1 VDLAGV
7 LRVEF
12 SATKRRLRVVWLG
25 AVDGQNGTTLQPAA
39 RWVANAQLSA
49 LLPAG
54 WAGGEAEA
62 EAAEAASG
70 LPQVCLLGPPPCGR
84 WRRPCSRSLPA

>member
-1 VDLAGV
+1 MKLAGV

-12 SATKRRLRVVWLG
+12 SAIKRRLRVVWLG
-25 AVDGQNGTTLQPAA
+25 AVDDGATLQSAA

-62 EAAEAASG
+62 EAAKAASG

-84 WRRPCSRSLPA
+84 WRGPCSRSLPA